1 VSKILLIGGYDA
13 SHQALTRTLETA
25 GYEVLKA
32 TGRSSAIAGYV
43 RVQPRLV
50 IADIPLPRKDGTT
63 TIASFETVMAL
74 RRANPGLKILAISGG
89 RRSGVGTVLD
99 VARTV
104 GADEVL
110 RKPHRKADLLD
121 VVKRLLGSA

>member
-1 VSKILLIGGYDA
+1 
-13 SHQALTRTLETA
+13 
-25 GYEVLKA
+25 
-32 TGRSSAIAGYV
+32 
-43 RVQPRLV
+43 
-50 IADIPLPRKDGTT
+50 
-63 TIASFETVMAL
+63 
-74 RRANPGLKILAISGG
+74 
-89 RRSGVGTVLD
+89 